1 MKAKDAMEKV
11 RDEAMKGRAEAE
23 KAKEQT
29 KQEAYEMG
37 VVETETNLKA

>member
-11 RDEAMKGRAEAE
+11 RDEAMKARAEAE

-29 KQEAYEMG
+29 EQEAYEMG